1 MNRGYCLHANCR
13 RLQFRETGWCWEH
26 KEDNAPIIES
36 KSDLWWT
43 EIDESLDSEENHI
56 SNLVE
61 FQCSHI
67 MTEGSKKGERCGH
80 INKKIIEG
88 GFCHQHQFSSIS
100 SNIMIDDF
108 SPDGEWVLHNQDWLP
123 STKIASHNKSAP
135 NSKSTSH
142 NEMSELSPSHLI
154 AGLVIVILFMIG
166 SGTEENNY
174 NDYESQTNNAFGCSF
189 VNADLSG
196 VDLTDYWWQKENL
209 PVIPSVFTWDSTGGG
224 PSGLDLSR
232 CDFSNANLN
241 GADLS
246 GANLKNTKFI
256 NSDLTN
262 ADLTGSVFSNTILTN
277 ANLTNARLS
286 IFPVSDYYYPICT
299 DVYNNDWKGS
309 VILMNNAICTGLIC
323 PDGYPIGDGLQN
335 PDAMDG
341 ILLAPESCKW

>member
-1 MNRGYCLHANCR
+1 MGQGYCLHTSCR
-13 RLQFRETGWCWEH
+13 RLEFRDTGWCWEH
-26 KEDNAPIIES
+26 KDDHALIMES
-36 KSDLWWT
+36 KPDLWWT
-43 EIDESLDSEENHI
+43 EIDESLDSVKNHT
-56 SNLVE
+56 SSLVE

-67 MTEGSKKGERCGH
+67 MEEGRNKGERCGH

-88 GFCHQHQFSSIS
+88 GFCHQHQNSVIIS
-100 SNIMIDDF
+100 THKKLDF
-108 SPDGEWVLHNQDWLP
+108 SPDGAWVLDNQEWFPSDKIVPHIVSSTHNEEDYKPLLWIGGFVLLFLIITSSTPTNHSDEWDDNP
-123 STKIASHNKSAP
+123 STTNWASP
-135 NSKSTSH
+135 
-142 NEMSELSPSHLI
+142 
-154 AGLVIVILFMIG
+154 
-166 SGTEENNY
+166 
-174 NDYESQTNNAFGCSF
+174 CSF

-196 VDLTDYWWQKENL
+196 VDLTDWFWQKNNL
-209 PVIPSVFTWDSTGGG
+209 PLTQYRGGA
-224 PSGLDLSR
+224 SGLDLTR

-241 GADLS
+241 GADIS

-256 NSDLTN
+256 NADLTN

-309 VILMNNAICTGLIC
+309 VRLMNNAICTGLIC